1 MEELKNFENIELPD
15 ERQKFFAVLDSTSG
29 QDRPL
34 SLHDIYQNA
43 SDIKLHENV
52 PEIIRSHFATAQN
65 LLVYS
70 WFFYPFNVTAE
81 LLAYIT
87 VEFALKERFKP
98 TEKQSFKSLVKL
110 AIKHG
115 LVKDEGFSHINV
127 RPGLDE
133 NTEQKV
139 NSASLETKSYSEILT
154 ENIPSLRN
162 ELAHGSRT
170 LHPNGVTTVRICSE
184 FINQLFP
191 EKES

>member
-1 MEELKNFENIELPD
+1 MEELKNYKNIELPD
-15 ERQKFFAVLDSTSG
+15 ERQKNFSVFDRISG

-34 SLHDIYQNA
+34 SLHDIYQDV
-43 SDIKLHENV
+43 SDIKLHDNV

-65 LLVYS
+65 LLLYS

-87 VEFALKERFKP
+87 VEFALKERFN
-98 TEKQSFKSLVKL
+98 TEKKQSFKCLVKL
-110 AIKHG
+110 AIKSG
-115 LVKDEGFSHINV
+115 LVKDEGFSHIYV
-127 RPGLDE
+127 RPELDGYMK
-133 NTEQKV
+133 QKV
-139 NSASLETKSYSEILT
+139 NSASLETKSYSEILIK
-154 ENIPSLRN
+154 NIPFLRN

-191 EKES
+191 EKAN